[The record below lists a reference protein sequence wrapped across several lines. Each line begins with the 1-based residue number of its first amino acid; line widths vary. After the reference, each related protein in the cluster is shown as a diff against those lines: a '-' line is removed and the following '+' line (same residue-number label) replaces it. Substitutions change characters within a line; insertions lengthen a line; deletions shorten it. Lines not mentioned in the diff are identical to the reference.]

1 MSSLADTVIKG
12 GIGAFGFLASAY
24 TLTKF
29 IVATPVV
36 RVLLPAACCC
46 VGDLGG

>member
-1 MSSLADTVIKG
+1 MSTVTDAVIKG
-12 GIGAFGFLASAY
+12 AVGGAGFLASAY

-36 RVLLPAACCC
+36 RLVPSR
-46 VGDLGG
+46 G

>member
-1 MSSLADTVIKG
+1 MSDAVIKG
-12 GIGAFGFLASAY
+12 AVGGAGFLASAY

-36 RVLLPAACCC
+36 CTFLETIV
-46 VGDLGG
+46 